1 MTGALIILAVTAA
14 IGLALYLADRLY
26 YRRKT
31 EDTPEEAANEEEET
45 ADGECCGMHIVCEKE
60 TLSPFT
66 TEAEY
71 FDDEELDEYRGTA
84 ADAYTPEQAEQFR
97 DILMTM
103 RPEEVSASSC
113 PLPSATKCCSSSA
126 KHAANKHHER
136 YGTTRQHNTRHTVD
150 Y

>member
-103 RPEEVSASSC
+103 RPEEVSAWVRSLTIRGIE
-113 PLPSATKCCSSSA
+113 LP
-126 KHAANKHHER
+126 AAVRDEVLLIVSEARRK
-136 YGTTRQHNTRHTVD
+136 
-150 Y
+150 

>member
-84 ADAYTPEQAEQFR
+84 ADAYTPEQAELFR

-103 RPEEVSASSC
+103 RPEEVSAWVRSLTIRGIE
-113 PLPSATKCCSSSA
+113 LPTAVRDEVLLIVSEARRK
-126 KHAANKHHER
+126 
-136 YGTTRQHNTRHTVD
+136 
-150 Y
+150 

>member
-26 YRRKT
+26 YRRRKT
-31 EDTPEEAANEEEET
+31 DEDPPAVQAEDEPVGEET
-45 ADGECCGMHIVCEKE
+45 DGECCGMHIICEKE

-71 FDDEELDEYRGTA
+71 FDDEELDGYRGIT

-103 RPEEVSASSC
+103 RPEEVSAWVRSLTIRGIE
-113 PLPSATKCCSSSA
+113 LP
-126 KHAANKHHER
+126 AAVRDEVLLIVSEARRK
-136 YGTTRQHNTRHTVD
+136 
-150 Y
+150 

>member
-26 YRRKT
+26 YRRRNPENGNAEQTDEPAAT
-31 EDTPEEAANEEEET
+31 EAETDGEENS
-45 ADGECCGMHIVCEKE
+45 GECCGMHIVCEKE

-71 FDDEELDEYRGTA
+71 FDDEELDEYQGTA
-84 ADAYTPEQAEQFR
+84 ADAYTPEQTEQFR

-103 RPEEVSASSC
+103 RPEEVSAWVRSLAIRGIE
-113 PLPSATKCCSSSA
+113 LPTAIRDEVLLIVSEARRK
-126 KHAANKHHER
+126 
-136 YGTTRQHNTRHTVD
+136 
-150 Y
+150 

>member
-26 YRRKT
+26 YRHRKT
-31 EDTPEEAANEEEET
+31 DEDTPAEAAANEEEET

-84 ADAYTPEQAEQFR
+84 ADAYTPEQAELFR

-103 RPEEVSASSC
+103 RPEEVSAWVRSLTIRGIE
-113 PLPSATKCCSSSA
+113 LPTAVRDEVLLIVSEARRK
-126 KHAANKHHER
+126 
-136 YGTTRQHNTRHTVD
+136 
-150 Y
+150 

>member
-14 IGLALYLADRLY
+14 IGLALYLTDRLY
-26 YRRKT
+26 CRKKT
-31 EDTPEEAANEEEET
+31 EDTPAEAAANEKKEET

-103 RPEEVSASSC
+103 RPEEVSAWVRSLTIRSIE
-113 PLPSATKCCSSSA
+113 LPTAVRDEVLLIVSEARRK
-126 KHAANKHHER
+126 
-136 YGTTRQHNTRHTVD
+136 
-150 Y
+150 